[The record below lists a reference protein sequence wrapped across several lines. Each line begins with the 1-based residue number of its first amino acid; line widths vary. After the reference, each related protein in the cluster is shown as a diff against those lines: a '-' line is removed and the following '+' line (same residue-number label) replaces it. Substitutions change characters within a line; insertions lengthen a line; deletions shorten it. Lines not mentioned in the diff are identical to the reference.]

1 MANTRNPDLSGENAM
16 AEKGM
21 QADEARFLI
30 GIDLGTTQ
38 CALSY
43 LDLRAKKREIKS
55 FQISQF
61 VEKGQVAGCP
71 TLPSLMFI
79 PGDPTAF
86 GAPPW
91 NETPGPVVGTLAREL
106 GAETP
111 ARLIHSAKSWLC
123 HPRIDRLT
131 PILPWQSDAVR
142 KKLSPVEA
150 SAAYLRHLADVWN
163 HAMAADDP
171 DLSLEKQ
178 QIIVTVPAS
187 FDPVARNLTLEA
199 ISRSGLPVKTLLEEP
214 QAAFYDF
221 LARHPK
227 TLERELRGVKTA
239 LVIDIGGGTTD
250 FSLIGVE
257 WPERSDEPNFSRL
270 AVGPHLLIGGDNLD
284 LAVAK
289 AVEAKFH
296 HKGRKLVAKQWLSV
310 LEQSRSVKER
320 ALGESDEAGEKARFT
335 VSGAGSRV
343 VAQSFS
349 QEIPLSELREMLVD
363 GYFPIVAADERP
375 AEDAGIGLSE
385 AGLPYS
391 RDPAVTRHLAAF
403 LAEHGTMPDAVLFN
417 GGTLLSPM
425 LRGRIVDVLTEWRG
439 GEPPKELNN
448 PHPMLA
454 VASGAVYYSMVGLG
468 LGHRIKAGSPVSIYL
483 GIGTGKTGRGE
494 RHVPEQVL
502 CLLPKGSEVER
513 PVTIGGKTFGVDVG
527 QDVAFY
533 AYFTPSAP
541 RGESLG
547 DLMKYSARRLTPLPP
562 LRWKADRPDSRETG
576 VKQVELEVALRE
588 TGRLQVLCRGCG
600 DDAFRRELVFDMT
613 PEEEVETDAA
623 AAKGLTKRQ
632 LGQVKK
638 LFDTLFSSAS
648 DRPAFNQLFKL
659 LEEMLET
666 RREDW
671 NLPVLRALFDLV
683 VDDDRFQ
690 TGDDAR
696 MAWLRIVGYAL
707 RPGFGAPGDEARVER
722 LMKMRENPPAS
733 KNTGLWSEW
742 WIMWKRIAPGLSA
755 ECQTE
760 LAGILGTV
768 LFPAKKTGKGERIAD
783 QHERNQIWRLLAHC
797 ERIPVDEKCRI
808 GTWILRAPGSYGR
821 DQIALYTL
829 GRLGA
834 RVMSYAP
841 PTALVPVEVVSGW
854 ADQLLLRGPSP
865 AGSSYADWALREF
878 GRKTGDRLIQM
889 DDALRKRI
897 IERLKTADR
906 KKSFLQPLLEVQI
919 LQADDLAEFCGERL
933 PSGFVWVSDS
943 ESASE
948 T

>member
-1 MANTRNPDLSGENAM
+1 MAVKGVA
-16 AEKGM
+16 AEGP
-21 QADEARFLI
+21 RFLI

-43 LDLRAKKREIKS
+43 LDLKAKKREIKS
-55 FQISQF
+55 FSILQF
-61 VEKGQVAGCP
+61 VDKGQTSGCP
-71 TLPSLMFI
+71 TLPSLLFL
-79 PGDPTAF
+79 PDDSAVFGTPPWS
-86 GAPPW
+86 GAP
-91 NETPGPVVGTLAREL
+91 GPIAGSFARQL
-106 GAETP
+106 GAELP

-123 HPRIDRLT
+123 HPRIDRLSS
-131 PILPWQSDAVR
+131 ILPWQSELVR
-142 KKLSPVEA
+142 DKLSPVDA

-171 DLSLEKQ
+171 DLRLENQ

-199 ISRSGLPVKTLLEEP
+199 ITRSGLSVKTLLEEP

-227 TLERELRGVKTA
+227 TLERELRDVKTA

-257 WPERSDEPNFSRL
+257 WPDTSDEPQFTRL

-310 LEQSRSVKER
+310 LDQSRSVKER
-320 ALGESDEAGEKARFT
+320 ALGDAGDEAEKARFT

-349 QEIPLSELREMLVD
+349 LEIPLPELREMLVD
-363 GYFPIVAADERP
+363 GYFPVVAADERP

-403 LAEHGTMPDAVLFN
+403 LAEHGAIPDAVLFN
-417 GGTLLSPM
+417 GGTMLSNT
-425 LRGRIVDVLTEWRG
+425 LRARIMDVLAAWRG
-439 GEPPKELNN
+439 GEPPRELNN

-483 GIGTGKTGRGE
+483 GIGTGKSGRGE
-494 RHVPEQVL
+494 KHVPEQVL

-513 PVTIGGKTFGVDVG
+513 PLTIAGKTFGVDVG

-533 AYFTPSAP
+533 AYFSPSAP

-562 LRWKADRPDSRETG
+562 LRWKTEKADSRETG
-576 VKQVELEVALRE
+576 IRQVGLDVTLRE
-588 TGRLQVLCRGCG
+588 TGRLQVVCHGCG
-600 DDAFRRELVFDMT
+600 GDTFRRELMFDLT
-613 PEEEVETDAA
+613 PEEETETDAA
-623 AAKGLTKRQ
+623 VAKGLTKRQ
-632 LGQVKK
+632 IGQIRKVI
-638 LFDTLFSSAS
+638 DGLFSNAP
-648 DRPAFNQLFKL
+648 DKPAFNQLFKL
-659 LEEMLET
+659 LEELLGT
-666 RREDW
+666 RRENW
-671 NLPVLRALFDLV
+671 NTAVLRTLFDLS
-683 VDDDRFQ
+683 VDDERFQ
-690 TGDDAR
+690 SGDDAR
-696 MAWLRIVGYAL
+696 MAWLRLVGYAL
-707 RPGFGAPGDEARVER
+707 RPGFGAPGDVGRVDR
-722 LMKMRENPPAS
+722 LFELRKSPPVS

-755 ECQTE
+755 ERQAE
-760 LAGILGTV
+760 VAGALEAV
-768 LFPAKKTGKGERIAD
+768 LFPPKRAGKGERIPD
-783 QHERNQIWRLLAHC
+783 QHERNQVWRLLAQC
-797 ERIPVDEKCRI
+797 ERIPIEEKIRI
-808 GTWILRAPGSYGR
+808 GTWILRAPGTWGR

-841 PTALVPVEVVSGW
+841 PTMLVPVTTVSEW
-854 ADQLLLRGPSP
+854 AEQLLKRGPAP

-878 GRKTGDRLIQM
+878 GRKTGDRLVQV

-897 IERLKTADR
+897 FERLKTGDR
-906 KKSFLQPLLEVQI
+906 KKSFLQPLLEVQV

-933 PSGFVWVSDS
+933 PSGFVWVSESGEEAEDIS
-943 ESASE
+943 EA
-948 T
+948 

>member
-1 MANTRNPDLSGENAM
+1 MTVKIVPAGEP
-16 AEKGM
+16 
-21 QADEARFLI
+21 RFLV

-55 FQISQF
+55 FQIPQF
-61 VEKGQVAGCP
+61 VEKGQAAGCP
-71 TLPSLMFI
+71 TLPSLLFL
-79 PGDPTAF
+79 PDDPAVF
-86 GAPPW
+86 GTPPW
-91 NETPGPVVGTLAREL
+91 ADAPGPIVGTFAREL
-106 GAETP
+106 GAELP
-111 ARLIHSAKSWLC
+111 SRLIHSAKSWLC
-123 HPRIDRLT
+123 HPRIDRLSA
-131 PILPWQSDAVR
+131 ILPWQSDLVR
-142 KKLSPVEA
+142 DKLSPVDA
-150 SAAYLRHLADVWN
+150 SAAYLRHLADAWN

-171 DLSLEKQ
+171 DLRLEKQ

-199 ISRSGLPVKTLLEEP
+199 ITRSGLPVKTLLEEP

-257 WPERSDEPNFSRL
+257 WPETSDEPDFSRL

-289 AVEAKFH
+289 AVEARFH

-320 ALGESDEAGEKARFT
+320 ALGEADGADEKARFT

-349 QEIPLSELREMLVD
+349 QELPLSELREMLVD
-363 GYFPIVAADERP
+363 GYFPAVAADERP

-403 LAEHGTMPDAVLFN
+403 LAEHGAMPDAVLFN
-417 GGTLLSPM
+417 GGTMLSPL
-425 LRGRIVDVLTEWRG
+425 LRQRILDVLTEWRG
-439 GEPPKELNN
+439 GKPPKELQN

-483 GIGTGKTGRGE
+483 GIGTGRTGRGE

-502 CLLPKGSEVER
+502 CLLPKGAEVER
-513 PVTIGGKTFGVDVG
+513 PVSISGKTFGVDLG

-562 LRWKADRPDSRETG
+562 LRWKTGKADSRETG
-576 VKQVELEVALRE
+576 VKQVGLDVTLRE
-588 TGRLQVLCRGCG
+588 TGRLQVVCRGCG
-600 DDAFRRELVFDMT
+600 DDPFLRELMFDLT

-632 LGQVKK
+632 LGQIKK
-638 LFDTLFSSAS
+638 LIDGLFSDTP

-659 LEEMLET
+659 LEELLGT

-671 NLPVLRALFDLV
+671 NLPVLRVLFDLS
-683 VDDDRFQ
+683 VDDERFQ
-690 TGDDAR
+690 GGDDAR
-696 MAWLRIVGYAL
+696 MAWFRLVGYAL

-722 LMKMRENPPAS
+722 LLKLRENPPAS

-760 LAGILGTV
+760 LVGTLEAT
-768 LFPAKKTGKGERIAD
+768 LFPTKKQGKGDRVAD
-783 QHERNQIWRLLAHC
+783 QHERNQIWRLLAQC
-797 ERIPVDEKCRI
+797 ERISVEEKSRI
-808 GTWILRAPGSYGR
+808 GTWILRASGSFGR
-821 DQIALYTL
+821 DQIALYAL

-841 PTALVPVEVVSGW
+841 PTALVPVVVVSEW
-854 ADQLLLRGPSP
+854 AEQLLRRGPAP
-865 AGSSYADWALREF
+865 AGSTYADWALREF
-878 GRKTGDRLIQM
+878 GRKTGDRLVQM

-897 IERLKTADR
+897 IERLKTGER
-906 KKSFLQPLLEVQI
+906 KKSFMQPLLEVQI

-933 PSGFVWVSDS
+933 PSGFVWVSESGADS
-943 ESASE
+943 ESSSE
-948 T
+948 A